1 MIKIVTDAAVRFTT
15 PNFAQKHGVTIAP
28 ISARCGNISI
38 PDGPDADLHNLRPSL
53 KECDQEIHIESPSV
67 DQIAD
72 IYAQLSTQTN
82 YILSIHSSSGLTDS
96 YKNAQKASQQFL
108 GRMDIHVVDSQT
120 TSIGLGLIVQ
130 TCVQGMQR
138 GESLDKLVKTVR
150 GMITRL
156 YTVMFLDDLS
166 YLARNQI
173 VSQSQAIL
181 GNMLGVIPFL
191 TIENGELQP
200 MEKVRSRPRALE
212 KLIEFVC
219 EFSGVDHLG
228 ILHGYGKPT
237 QDALYIA
244 ERLRSLYPS
253 SPISQVCYGPTLA
266 PFIGFNGLGAIVLES
281 KEESI

>member
-1 MIKIVTDAAVRFTT
+1 MIKIVTDAAVRFTS
-15 PNFAQKHGVTIAP
+15 PNFAQKHGITIAP
-28 ISARCGNISI
+28 ISVHSGNVHIS
-38 PDGPDADLHNLRPSL
+38 DGPDADLRDLRPTHTGS
-53 KECDQEIHIESPSV
+53 EQEIRVESPSV
-67 DQIAD
+67 DQIAE
-72 IYAQLSTQTN
+72 IYSRLSAQTN
-82 YILSIHSSSGLTDS
+82 YILSIHTSSGLTDS
-96 YKNAQKASQQFL
+96 YRNAHKASQQFL
-108 GRMDIHVVDSQT
+108 GRMDIHVVDSQS
-120 TSIGLGLIVQ
+120 TSIGLGLLVQ
-130 TCVQGMQR
+130 ASILGMQR
-138 GESLDKLVKTVR
+138 GESLEKMVKTVR

-166 YLARNQI
+166 YLARNQL

-181 GNMLGVIPFL
+181 GNMLGIIPFL
-191 TIENGELQP
+191 TIEDGDLQP

-244 ERLRSLYPS
+244 ERLRALYPS
-253 SPISQVCYGPTLA
+253 SPISQVSYGPTLT

>member
-1 MIKIVTDAAVRFTT
+1 MIKIVTDAAVRFTS
-15 PNFAQKHGVTIAP
+15 PNFAQKHGITIAP
-28 ISARCGNISI
+28 TSVHYGDYIIS
-38 PDGPDADLHNLRPSL
+38 DGPDANLRDLRPAI
-53 KECDQEIHIESPSV
+53 KGGEQDIHIESPSV
-67 DQIAD
+67 DQIAE
-72 IYAQLSTQTN
+72 IYARLSAQTN
-82 YILSIHSSSGLTDS
+82 YILSIHTTSGLTDTF
-96 YKNAQKASQQFL
+96 KNAQKASQQFL
-108 GRMDIHVVDSQT
+108 GRMDIDV
-120 TSIGLGLIVQ
+120 
-130 TCVQGMQR
+130 R
-138 GESLDKLVKTVR
+138 GESLEKLVKTVR

-166 YLARNQI
+166 YLARNQL

-181 GNMLGVIPFL
+181 GNMLGIIPFL
-191 TIENGELQP
+191 TIEGGELQP
-200 MEKVRSRPRALE
+200 MEKVRSRVRALE

-266 PFIGFNGLGAIVLES
+266 AYIGFNGLGAIVLES

>member
-28 ISARCGNISI
+28 ISAHCGNFSIS
-38 PDGPDADLHNLRPSL
+38 DGPDADLNNLRPSL
-53 KECDQEIHIESPSV
+53 KECEQEIRIESPSV
-67 DQIAD
+67 NQIAD
-72 IYAQLSTQTN
+72 IYARLSTQTN

-96 YKNAQKASQQFL
+96 FRNAQKASQQFL

-150 GMITRL
+150 GMINRL

-181 GNMLGVIPFL
+181 GNMLGIIPFL

-253 SPISQVCYGPTLA
+253 SPITQVCYGPTLA

>member
-1 MIKIVTDAAVRFTT
+1 
-15 PNFAQKHGVTIAP
+15 
-28 ISARCGNISI
+28 
-38 PDGPDADLHNLRPSL
+38 
-53 KECDQEIHIESPSV
+53 
-67 DQIAD
+67 
-72 IYAQLSTQTN
+72 
-82 YILSIHSSSGLTDS
+82 
-96 YKNAQKASQQFL
+96 
-108 GRMDIHVVDSQT
+108 MDIHVVDSQT
-120 TSIGLGLIVQ
+120 TSIGLGLLVQ

-138 GESLDKLVKTVR
+138 GESLDILVKTVR

-253 SPISQVCYGPTLA
+253 SPITQVCYGPTLA